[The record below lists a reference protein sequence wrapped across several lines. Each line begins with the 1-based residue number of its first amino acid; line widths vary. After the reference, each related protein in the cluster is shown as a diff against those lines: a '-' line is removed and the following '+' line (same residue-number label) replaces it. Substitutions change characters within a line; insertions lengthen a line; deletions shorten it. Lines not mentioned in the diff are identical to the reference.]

1 MIYLQI
7 VISILLIILILIQG
21 QSGGKGILWESMKT
35 SYHTKHGAEK
45 IVFLMTIVMTIMFI
59 TAAIANLLI
68 G

>member
-7 VISILLIILILIQG
+7 AISLLLIILILIQG
-21 QSGGKGILWESMKT
+21 QSGGKGILWESLKT

-45 IVFLMTIVMTIMFI
+45 TVFLLTIAVTTIFI
-59 TAAIANLLI
+59 AAAIANLLT

>member
-21 QSGGKGILWESMKT
+21 QSSGKGILWESLKT

-45 IVFLMTIVMTIMFI
+45 SVFLLTIIMTFIFI